1 MRKDTSMA
9 EDCKPSHSVLAVS
22 NGKTMLV
29 KKWLALLIALWSLVG
44 PIAAFA
50 ASNAVRMYKMEQ
62 TAARV
67 VQLGVS
73 DSCQD
78 IEIGKVRETQAV
90 NQASNAE
97 ALLSIKADLQQIKG
111 LLMRRSGR

>member
-22 NGKTMLV
+22 NGKTMV
-29 KKWLALLIALWSLVG
+29 IRKSIALALTLWSLIG

-50 ASNAVRMYKMEQ
+50 ASTAVRMYKMEQ

-73 DSCQD
+73 DSCQN
-78 IEIGKVRETQAV
+78 IEIGKVREAQAV

-97 ALLSIKADLQQIKG
+97 ALAGIKVDLQQIKG
-111 LLMRRSGR
+111 LLMRRAGR